1 MATNSTLFTVAGITL
16 HKNSEATVNKV
27 RFGTDLV
34 RVVKMLNNPKKIEAV
49 TNGVRKTLDPI
60 RVDFIELPQPM
71 AKIDALRFLATAP
84 EFQSPAD
91 QALIA
96 DTLSEREPKPARQ
109 PKAKTEKTAKTAKT
123 VKVKAAPSL
132 DAIKARGRKAST
144 TVADVLAAVAPV
156 TEASVAS
163 ATVAPEVAE

>member
-1 MATNSTLFTVAGITL
+1 MATDKLFTVAGITT
-16 HKNSEATVNKV
+16 HSTAPATVTKV

-34 RVVKMLNNPKKIEAV
+34 RVVKMLNNPKKVED
-49 TNGVRKTLDPI
+49 RTLGICLAPV

-71 AKIDALRFLATAP
+71 TKLDAVRFLATHP

-96 DTLSEREPKPARQ
+96 DTLSDREPKPARQ
-109 PKAKTEKTAKTAKT
+109 PRAAKV
-123 VKVKAAPSL
+123 VKVKAAKKSAPSL

-156 TEASVAS
+156 AADASVTEASDTA
-163 ATVAPEVAE
+163 APEVAE